1 MKVEESCNDNHLV
14 YIQVSNADIK
24 ALKNGLLANIECE
37 KSDTQI
43 IIELKEKGNE

>member
-1 MKVEESCNDNHLV
+1 MTIEESCNYNHLV
-14 YIQVSNADIK
+14 YIQISNTDIK

-43 IIELKEKGNE
+43 IIELKEK